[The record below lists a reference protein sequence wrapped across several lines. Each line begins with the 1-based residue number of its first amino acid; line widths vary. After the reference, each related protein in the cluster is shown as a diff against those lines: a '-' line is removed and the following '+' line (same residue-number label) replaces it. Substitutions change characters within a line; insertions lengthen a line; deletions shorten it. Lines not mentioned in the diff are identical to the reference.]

1 MVNLVLPL
9 KANYSLLIREPVG
22 GPPRHIPQCR
32 SFKITTDRSPG
43 GWMQRKKKKKDSQ
56 NVTNLRFLQ
65 TGKRKS
71 QVIPESTQPVRASV
85 FPVQTQ
91 NLRDAGGGSRK
102 CTYKTEMETIKTQM

>member
-1 MVNLVLPL
+1 MVNLVLPM

-22 GPPRHIPQCR
+22 GPPRHIPQCPR
-32 SFKITTDRSPG
+32 FKITTDRSPG
-43 GWMQRKKKKKDSQ
+43 DRMQKKKKKYSQ

-71 QVIPESTQPVRASV
+71 QVIPESTQPVRTSV

-102 CTYKTEMETIKTQM
+102 CTYKTEMETL

>member
-1 MVNLVLPL
+1 MPKLQNNHRQKSRRLDA
-9 KANYSLLIREPVG
+9 K
-22 GPPRHIPQCR
+22 
-32 SFKITTDRSPG
+32 
-43 GWMQRKKKKKDSQ
+43 KKKKKDSQ